1 MGYVY
6 VIKEKMRQSELMA
19 HETKRHSLGKF
30 IFLLLFL
37 IAYFLFISKEYGVEH
52 GLVITALTWS
62 FFVLCTPIADAGFL
76 LDFPARVIADIRMF
90 YTEVAV
96 WITAISINV
105 YALTSIPE
113 IYGKTFLLKLLSHI
127 LLHPYPFWGIVVL
140 CGIGT
145 FISVYLGDELMDI
158 VSYNERE
165 RHSRHKFKHDLVVFL
180 FIILA
185 VIALYDFLLQEL
197 GIDIPF

>member
-6 VIKEKMRQSELMA
+6 VIKEKMRQSELMS

-37 IAYFLFISKEYGVEH
+37 IAYFLFISKEYGV
-52 GLVITALTWS
+52 GSGIVITALTWS

-76 LDFPARVIADIRMF
+76 IDFPVRVFADIRMF

-96 WITAISINV
+96 WVMAIAMNV

-113 IYGKTFLLKLLSHI
+113 IYSKTFLLKLLSYI

-145 FISVYLGDELMDI
+145 FISIYLGDELMDI

-185 VIALYDFLLQEL
+185 VIALYDFLLKEL
-197 GIDIPF
+197 GIEIPF